1 MEKENQRIII
11 TKKLLKEG
19 LLKLLKKKNVDKIT
33 VTELCEEAG
42 INRATF
48 YRHYSV
54 PVDVLIDIEE
64 DLTKGAEM
72 YLLPI
77 SESGHGEMILS
88 LCRFIYEN
96 SGIIKTLIKNKSDE
110 YLTKL
115 IKQFYHTLLEFRSR
129 AKELDG
135 YDVESLKLISA
146 YFAGGAYYMLKAW
159 ITEGVK
165 KTPEEMAALIMRF
178 IDRLI

>member
-1 MEKENQRIII
+1 M
-11 TKKLLKEG
+11 LC
-19 LLKLLKKKNVDKIT
+19 KIPCT
-33 VTELCEEAG
+33 L
-42 INRATF
+42 
-48 YRHYSV
+48 
-54 PVDVLIDIEE
+54 
-64 DLTKGAEM
+64 M
-72 YLLPI
+72 
-77 SESGHGEMILS
+77 
-88 LCRFIYEN
+88 
-96 SGIIKTLIKNKSDE
+96 TLIKNKSDE

>member
-1 MEKENQRIII
+1 M
-11 TKKLLKEG
+11 
-19 LLKLLKKKNVDKIT
+19 DKIT

-96 SGIIKTLIKNKSDE
+96 SGIIKTLIKN
-110 YLTKL
+110 
-115 IKQFYHTLLEFRSR
+115 
-129 AKELDG
+129 
-135 YDVESLKLISA
+135 
-146 YFAGGAYYMLKAW
+146 
-159 ITEGVK
+159 
-165 KTPEEMAALIMRF
+165 
-178 IDRLI
+178 